1 MTDRELYVPRI
12 FSAYVQVRDLDRSL
26 SFYQDTLGLEIECRD
41 GALALL
47 RSGGDS
53 EHTLVIRQIG
63 DHAVRRG
70 PTEVGVTRLTFRMR
84 DSDDLDRAEEQLS
97 KHQVPHRR
105 QHAVSADYL
114 TTRDPDGLR
123 IVLFRADDAS
133 LLAAAPPALLYW
145 PE

>member
-1 MTDRELYVPRI
+1 MTPGLPRAVAPDRNEATMTDRELYVPRI

-70 PTEVGVTRLTFRMR
+70 GARPARRVFPGARRR
-84 DSDDLDRAEEQLS
+84 PGIQL
-97 KHQVPHRR
+97 P
-105 QHAVSADYL
+105 
-114 TTRDPDGLR
+114 
-123 IVLFRADDAS
+123 
-133 LLAAAPPALLYW
+133 
-145 PE
+145 

>member
-70 PTEVGVTRLTFRMR
+70 GRTTGTPRISWRSPSPRYTTSSGRSGSPREIPTPRRGC
-84 DSDDLDRAEEQLS
+84 SPRA
-97 KHQVPHRR
+97 
-105 QHAVSADYL
+105 
-114 TTRDPDGLR
+114 
-123 IVLFRADDAS
+123 
-133 LLAAAPPALLYW
+133 
-145 PE
+145 